1 MAGVRR
7 FEDIVA
13 WQKARVLTG
22 RVYEVTRHDRFRRD
36 PGLASQMQRASVS
49 IMANI
54 AEGFEHRSRKEFARF
69 LSMAGASCGEVRSHL
84 YVALDVGYIDQL
96 TFEQINSLCQETS
109 RLIAAFASY
118 LRTAN
123 SAPRTA
129 HS

>member
-22 RVYEVTRHDRFRRD
+22 QVYSVTRQEPFRRD
-36 PGLASQMQRASVS
+36 FGLSTQLQRASVS

-69 LSMAGASCGEVRSHL
+69 LALAGASCGEVRSHL
-84 YVALDVGYIDQL
+84 YVALDAGYIDQPA
-96 TFEQINSLCQETS
+96 FEQLVSLADETS
-109 RLIAAFASY
+109 RLISSFLTS
-118 LRTAN
+118 LRTT
-123 SAPRTA
+123 ST
-129 HS
+129 

>member
-22 RVYEVTRHDRFRRD
+22 QVYSVTRQEPFRRD
-36 PGLASQMQRASVS
+36 FGLCTQLQRAAVS

-69 LSMAGASCGEVRSHL
+69 LALAAASCGEVRSHL
-84 YVALDVGYIDQL
+84 YVALDAGYIDQPA
-96 TFEQINSLCQETS
+96 FEQLVSLAEETS
-109 RLIAAFASY
+109 RLISSFLTS
-118 LRTAN
+118 LRTA
-123 SAPRTA
+123 RT
-129 HS
+129 